1 MINLNTLR
9 LLLLYC
15 LFIGVQQLLKNTI
28 PIDKTLQ
35 FVIVMFAPPNV
46 WLIIAI
52 LKNGNKFKF

>member
-9 LLLLYC
+9 LGVLYC
-15 LFIGVQQLLKNTI
+15 LFIGTQQLLKDVI

-35 FVIVMFAPPNV
+35 FVVAIFAPPNL

-52 LKNGNKFKF
+52 LKNGHKY